1 MDHEWSQLLAAALR
15 LREQLQGDGRMQAF
29 ELSEDRRERSVKL
42 RNARRNGGSTYLI
55 LSRGYPDRPEADA
68 DDAVWLREIGGSDRR
83 FADPRRALEA
93 LVRQIA
99 LHTPS

>member
-1 MDHEWSQLLAAALR
+1 
-15 LREQLQGDGRMQAF
+15 MQAF